1 MDLIDRQQ
9 AIDKFDPWLKVKGY
23 SEGELNVLKA
33 VLYELRVMPPVQ
45 PERPKG
51 KWSDGYRWQRCSL
64 CKQTGRKS
72 WNYCPTCGADM
83 RGEQE

>member
-64 CKQTGRKS
+64 CKQRAENHGITVR
-72 WNYCPTCGADM
+72 PV
-83 RGEQE
+83 EQI